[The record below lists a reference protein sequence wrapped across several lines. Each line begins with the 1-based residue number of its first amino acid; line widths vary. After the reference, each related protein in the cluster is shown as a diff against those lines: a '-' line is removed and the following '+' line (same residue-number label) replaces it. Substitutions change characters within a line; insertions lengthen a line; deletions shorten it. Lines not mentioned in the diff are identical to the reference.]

1 MRSLHSILG
10 LALLGVATFAAGASA
25 QTPAAAPA
33 VAAGPALAPPSIAL
47 VDMQKVIVESA
58 AGRSIQ
64 AQLDTER
71 RKIRDQLSKLEEDLK
86 AGDNELR
93 RQRPILQQEAFNEQ
107 VQALQ
112 RKQADYQRM
121 AQERQEAF
129 AKGQND
135 AVNVVVDNV
144 RDIVQQIAAER
155 RIGLVLQK
163 QIVIAVSD
171 KNMDITDDVIGRLN
185 TKLPTVTVTIAP
197 PGAANAPAAAAGPAA
212 APAAAAPAK
221 QAAPA
226 K

>member
-1 MRSLHSILG
+1 MRSLHSIFG
-10 LALLGVATFAAGASA
+10 LALMGAMALTAGARA

-33 VAAGPALAPPSIAL
+33 GPALTAPTIAL
-47 VDMQKVIVESA
+47 VDMQRVVVESA

-112 RKQADYQRM
+112 RKQADYQRL

-155 RIGLVLQK
+155 HISLVLQK
-163 QIVIAVSD
+163 QVVISMTD

-185 TKLPTVTVTIAP
+185 TKLPTVTVSVAA
-197 PGAANAPAAAAGPAA
+197 PGAAPAAQAGPAA
-212 APAAAAPAK
+212 APGQQAAPAAKAAPAK
-221 QAAPA
+221 KP
-226 K
+226 